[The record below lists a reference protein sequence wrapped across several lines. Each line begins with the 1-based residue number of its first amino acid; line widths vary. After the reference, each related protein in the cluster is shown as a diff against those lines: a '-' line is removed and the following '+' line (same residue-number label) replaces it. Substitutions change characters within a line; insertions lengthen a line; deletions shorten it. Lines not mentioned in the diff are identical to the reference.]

1 MFLSDEAI
9 ELLWP
14 LVTETPSV
22 SAAYEEFAKIW
33 AACGLPPQPLS
44 PDLAGPVYC
53 DDPDEPLLSEAERLR
68 AADPALW
75 QLVYI
80 PPIFDSSG
88 MEVLTFD
95 SLEEAEAKLNSLKL
109 GEIDEGGGIIFK
121 AGVPVAEKLVLKYC
135 EKEDFH
141 GFLKDVTKEPERP
154 LERSLEDNIKAVTEA
169 LLERINELKKLAPEI
184 ARLKGEYEGRPE
196 RPSMAYGKPCM
207 ALVELSKLFPD
218 LVQLGGCCKP
228 PP

>member
-1 MFLSDEAI
+1 MSRSCQKQSDCVLQILRCGSWTSIA
-9 ELLWP
+9 
-14 LVTETPSV
+14 V
-22 SAAYEEFAKIW
+22 SLEGIS
-33 AACGLPPQPLS
+33 Q
-44 PDLAGPVYC
+44 
-53 DDPDEPLLSEAERLR
+53 
-68 AADPALW
+68 
-75 QLVYI
+75 VYI

-184 ARLKGEYEGRPE
+184 ARLKADAQHPVVLCHFYLHFT
-196 RPSMAYGKPCM
+196 A
-207 ALVELSKLFPD
+207 VDQVKL
-218 LVQLGGCCKP
+218 
-228 PP
+228 